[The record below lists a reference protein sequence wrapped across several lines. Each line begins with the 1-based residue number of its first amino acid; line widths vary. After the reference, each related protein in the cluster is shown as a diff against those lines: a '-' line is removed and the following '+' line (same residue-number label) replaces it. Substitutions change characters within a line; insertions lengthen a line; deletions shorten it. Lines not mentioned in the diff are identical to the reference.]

1 LAFGKKLAV
10 KRIKAKRLPSFL
22 YNRGLSRFYHYMH
35 AHFKTIGILAKPA
48 DVSVAKTL
56 SVLHRYLTQHYVV
69 ILATESTGYIDGSL
83 VNYCAAEELGQRCD
97 LVIVV
102 GGDGTFLSAARVT
115 ANHDIPVIGINLGRL
130 GFLVDI
136 SPDELPEKLHSM
148 LQGNYVEEKRSI
160 LHAQVIRNNEIIH
173 QETAVNEV
181 AIHRWVTPSMIEIVT
196 RIDNVFLNSQR
207 SDGLIVAT
215 PTGST
220 AYSLSAGGPILH
232 PALNALVLVPL
243 NPHTLSNRPIVIDD
257 SAEIEISFCQ
267 TKQIN
272 ALVTCDHIEIPDVLI
287 SDIIIIKKYP
297 KSVCVLHPEGHDF
310 FQTLRSKLNW
320 SGGYPN

>member
-1 LAFGKKLAV
+1 
-10 KRIKAKRLPSFL
+10 
-22 YNRGLSRFYHYMH
+22 MH
-35 AHFKTIGILAKPA
+35 TSFKTIGILAKPH
-48 DVSVAKTL
+48 DVGVAKTL
-56 SVLHRYLTQHYVV
+56 SVLYGYLKPQYDVIIAADSADYINDISVV
-69 ILATESTGYIDGSL
+69 SCPTAQ
-83 VNYCAAEELGQRCD
+83 LGQHCD

-102 GGDGTFLSAARVT
+102 GGDGTFLSAARAT
-115 ANHDIPVIGINLGRL
+115 ADYDVPLIGINLGRL

-136 SPDELPEKLHSM
+136 SPSELPDKLHTM

-160 LHAQVIRNNEIIH
+160 LHAKVIRNKQVIH
-173 QETAVNEV
+173 EENAVNEI
-181 AIHRWVTPSMIEIVT
+181 AILRWVTPSMIEIVT
-196 RIDNVFLNSQR
+196 KIDNVFLNSQR
-207 SDGLIVAT
+207 SDGLIVST

-232 PALNALVLVPL
+232 PTLNALVLVPL

-272 ALVTCDHIEIPDVLI
+272 ALVTCDHVEIPDVLI
-287 SDIIIIKKYP
+287 SDKILIKKYP
-297 KSVCVLHPEGHDF
+297 KPVRILHPVGHDF
-310 FQTLRSKLNW
+310 FQILRSKLNW